1 MEMDKSLISRSMV
14 MLVLKLLEDRDMYGY
29 QMVNELRRRSDDSFH
44 LKAGSLYPLLYS
56 LEEKGYVTSFETVS
70 DDNRARRYY
79 HLTKTGGKV
88 LREMESAWENYANAV
103 RRVLRGGACCAEV

>member
-70 DDNRARRYY
+70 DDNRARR
-79 HLTKTGGKV
+79 
-88 LREMESAWENYANAV
+88 
-103 RRVLRGGACCAEV
+103 

>member
-56 LEEKGYVTSFETVS
+56 LEEKG
-70 DDNRARRYY
+70 
-79 HLTKTGGKV
+79 
-88 LREMESAWENYANAV
+88 M
-103 RRVLRGGACCAEV
+103 